1 MGNLQ
6 LEKHELDLTSA
17 SLHLPNKQ
25 GQSSLWLSMDKIY
38 LSARLHND
46 KDIVQALTINAT

>member
-6 LEKHELDLTSA
+6 LEKHELDLTSG

-46 KDIVQALTINAT
+46 KDIVQALAINAT